1 MKDTL
6 FTGIKYGIICILCA
20 SILFVYF
27 RLRYLTASFG
37 EFSGIPE
44 YMIYNTFLFTFPVF
58 FFSFLFLAFLL
69 VREYQYHFFDARKT
83 FFSSLSSELQLA
95 DQNDCELSLLL
106 FSIEPDIYRKRV
118 TMLEQTLKKHFPES
132 SSFFP
137 LHNNMYAVITLLSN
151 SLDMEQKTEAAY
163 KALKHDLD
171 AEYASFFAG
180 ITSKQKRRISPR
192 LLYHEAEITLD
203 LAKEE
208 DIFCIMSFQ
217 PDPERYE
224 ELFG

>member
-1 MKDTL
+1 MKDSL
-6 FTGIKYGIICILCA
+6 FTGLKYGIISLFSA
-20 SILFVYF
+20 SVLFVIF
-27 RLRYLTASFG
+27 RFRYLTASYG
-37 EFSGIPE
+37 EFSDIPD

-69 VREYQYHFFDARKT
+69 VREYQYHFFDARKA
-83 FFSSLSSELQLA
+83 FFSSLASELQLA

-106 FSIEPDIYRKRV
+106 FSIEPDMYRNRESA
-118 TMLEQTLKKHFPES
+118 LEHTLKKHFPES

-137 LHNNMYAVITLLSN
+137 LHTMYAVIAPLCS
-151 SLDMEQKTEAAY
+151 SMDIEQKTEAAY
-163 KALKHDLD
+163 KELKHDLD
-171 AEYASFFAG
+171 ADYASFFAG
-180 ITSKQKRRISPR
+180 ITSRQKRSISPR
-192 LLYHEAEITLD
+192 LLYHEAKITLD

-208 DIFCIMSFQ
+208 DFFCIMSFQ